1 MNSDEYPPNANLPQR
16 RIRQRSL
23 TIDVAT
29 WAYGTVSLMAVLVV
43 YDDWTADIRFLGVV
57 TVVVGPTLALALAH
71 LFAKALEFHI
81 QESRRPSAAQWRH
94 LIAHAAQFLM
104 VAIPP
109 TGHFVCHL
117 SITRP
122 HSEQL
127 DSNDA
132 PFRSSVARLLGLG
145 RWSSVRLHRLQA
157 HSAHP
162 RQVLDRP
169 RHHRLSARTQAALN
183 LARVT

>member
-1 MNSDEYPPNANLPQR
+1 
-16 RIRQRSL
+16 
-23 TIDVAT
+23 
-29 WAYGTVSLMAVLVV
+29 MAVLVV

-109 TGHFVCHL
+109 PLVILCVTSLLPGHTVSSSIRTMLHL
-117 SITRP
+117 GVLSLGFWGWVAGRRCGYT
-122 HSEQL
+122 
-127 DSNDA
+127 DS
-132 PFRSSVARLLGLG
+132 RLIL
-145 RWSSVRLHRLQA
+145 
-157 HSAHP
+157 P
-162 RQVLDRP
+162 
-169 RHHRLSARTQAALN
+169 T
-183 LARVT
+183 LARFLIGLVIIGFQLVLKPH